1 MATCYRHP
9 GRETNVACS
18 SCGRAICPDCM
29 TSTPVGMRCPDCARQ
44 RTRVHRA
51 PTGLMSGAAPVTMGF
66 IGLCVAGFVA
76 QLAGG
81 MDLMDGSPPGSVTID
96 YGLLGFGIGEARPL
110 TLIGVSEGEYYRIIT
125 GGLLHS
131 GLIHLALNMLAL
143 YFLGRLL
150 ENAIGPWRFA
160 GVFFVSLIG
169 GSLGAL
175 ILSPDDL
182 TVGASGAVFGL
193 MAAAFLEARDR
204 GLDDVASQIGFYVV
218 LNLVFTFS
226 IPNISIG
233 GHLGGLVAGAAL
245 TLLLAQIRRSGS
257 GNTRSAEVGAIVAAA
272 AALVA
277 GCVIAANAAVPT
289 LPPGV

>member
-18 SCGRAICPDCM
+18 SCGRPICPDCM

-51 PTGLMSGAAPVTMGF
+51 PAGLTAGAAPVTMGF

-81 MDLMDGSPPGSVTID
+81 MDLLDGSPAGSVTVD
-96 YGLLGFGIGEARPL
+96 YGLLGFGVGDARPL

-131 GLIHLALNMLAL
+131 GVIHLGLNMLAL

-150 ENAIGPWRFA
+150 ESAIGAWRFA
-160 GVFFVSLIG
+160 GVFVVSLIG

-218 LNLVFTFS
+218 INLVFTFS

-233 GHLGGLVAGAAL
+233 GHLGGLVAGGAL
-245 TLLLAQIRRSGS
+245 TLLLAQVRRSAGS
-257 GNTRSAEVGAIVAAA
+257 GARPVEMGAIGALAVA
-272 AALVA
+272 LLI
-277 GCVIAANAAVPT
+277 GCVIAGNAAVPAG
-289 LPPGV
+289 L

>member
-18 SCGRAICPDCM
+18 NCDRPICPDCM
-29 TSTPVGMRCPDCARQ
+29 TSTPVGMRCPECAKQ
-44 RTRVHRA
+44 STRVHHA
-51 PTGLMSGAAPVTMGF
+51 PSGIGGGAAAVTKVF

-76 QLAGG
+76 QLLGG
-81 MDLMDGSPPGSVTID
+81 MDLVDGSPGGTVTID
-96 YGLLGFGIGEARPL
+96 FGLLGFGISDAR
-110 TLIGVSEGEYYRIIT
+110 TLELLGVGEGEYYRIIT

-131 GLIHLALNMLAL
+131 GIIHLGLNMLAL
-143 YFLGRLL
+143 YFLGSLL
-150 ENAIGPWRFA
+150 EGAIGAWRFA
-160 GVFFVSLIG
+160 GIFIVSLIG

-193 MAAAFLEARDR
+193 MAAAFLEARER

-218 LNLVFTFS
+218 INLVFTFS

-233 GHLGGLVAGAAL
+233 GHLGGLLAGGAL
-245 TLLLAQIRRSGS
+245 TLLLAQVRRSARGKS
-257 GNTRSAEVGAIVAAA
+257 RPLEIGAMVALG
-272 AALVA
+272 AALVV
-277 GCVIAANAAVPT
+277 GCVIAGNAAVP
-289 LPPGV
+289 PGV